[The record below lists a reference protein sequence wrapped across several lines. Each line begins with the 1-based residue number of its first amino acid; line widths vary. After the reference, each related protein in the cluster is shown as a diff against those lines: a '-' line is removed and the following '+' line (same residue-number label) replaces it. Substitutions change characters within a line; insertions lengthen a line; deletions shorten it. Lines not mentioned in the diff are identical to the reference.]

1 MKEFFNREPVKRA
14 IRTFLQAAAGYIAAN
29 IAVAVSDMENS
40 HAVKILFA
48 SAVAAGIAA
57 VMNIENID
65 DQGEEDD
72 DLTNDQNGG
81 DDE

>member
-1 MKEFFNREPVKRA
+1 MKEFFNNEPIRRA

-40 HAVKILFA
+40 HAIKVLFA

-65 DQGEEDD
+65 DQ
-72 DLTNDQNGG
+72 NDNQNDGQDGG
-81 DDE
+81 DNE